1 MAAPIKNLNFRC
13 TGCGNCCK
21 DPVLPLTDDDIRRI
35 VDGTGESPLNFV
47 RYTDR
52 YHIDMD
58 DEPEA
63 FASFR
68 QGKRALVMRQGRGGC
83 YFLGEDDRCTI
94 YEHRPLGCRA
104 FPFDPSYGKDKKL
117 RSLKIIDVIECE
129 YELDG
134 KNNPAQIVATQDH
147 YEAMNEAYYERVE
160 AWNRLQRARRRAGK
174 RPELAKRFLEF
185 LGVLEPTVKER

>member
-1 MAAPIKNLNFRC
+1 MPKAIKNLKFRC

-35 VDGTGESPLNFV
+35 VAGTGDDPLKFI

-52 YHIDMD
+52 HHIEMD

-68 QGKRALVMRQGRGGC
+68 QGKRVLVMRQDRNGC
-83 YFLGEDDRCTI
+83 HYLGKDDRCTI
-94 YEHRPLGCRA
+94 YEYRPLGCRA
-104 FPFDPSYGKDKKL
+104 FPFEPTYGKDKKL

-134 KNNPAQIVATQDH
+134 KNSARRIVAQQEQ
-147 YEAMNEAYYERVE
+147 YETMNERFYVQVAE
-160 AWNRLQRARRRAGK
+160 WNRLQKRRQRAGK
-174 RPELAKRFLEF
+174 RPDIARRFLEF
-185 LGVLEPTVKER
+185 LGVLEPKLREG